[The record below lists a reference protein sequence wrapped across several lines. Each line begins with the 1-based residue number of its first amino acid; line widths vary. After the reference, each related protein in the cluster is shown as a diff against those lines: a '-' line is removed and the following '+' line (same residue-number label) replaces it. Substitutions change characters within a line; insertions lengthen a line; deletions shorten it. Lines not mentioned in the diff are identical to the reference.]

1 MNATRGS
8 AAERLRP
15 VARILAFA
23 CSCLILVSSP
33 CAAFEKWE
41 RPLGWNP
48 QYGPRYVVFWGGPS
62 GYKEPSLGTCS
73 YRHFATSPEPAAA
86 RLSAF
91 EDFGL
96 LSLYQGSQGASFPPA
111 AAEDHQQQ
119 RQQLQQL
126 RQLPF
131 LESHPSFRY
140 ATAPAAPLLQPSGS
154 SSLQPLMRAA
164 KAAAMEVCLDFLQR
178 MEQQSGAP
186 TGAAANKLEAEAA
199 RVFLVLLEAYEAQRR
214 AAAGPSPEAAA
225 AVAEKLQSLLSSA
238 RNQESWDSSKYAYWL
253 EASSSST
260 AAAGGPYY
268 LPDLEASLLASSL
281 RALSLAG
288 SEAQGP
294 LGGPQ
299 GAPLGALLGGP
310 STYRDCSHLASSSGA
325 PGTAAARQLLCAD
338 SFFAAAAAAH
348 KAAARIA
355 AVCSPRGQQLI
366 SSAAKR
372 LQKALKANAKEI
384 QNESPFKALAEQI
397 LKEAE

>member
-15 VARILAFA
+15 AVWILAFA

-73 YRHFATSPEPAAA
+73 YGHFSTSPEPAAA

-91 EDFGL
+91 DDFGL
-96 LSLYQGSQGASFPPA
+96 LSLYEGSQSASFPPS
-111 AAEDHQQQ
+111 AAEDQQQ
-119 RQQLQQL
+119 QQQQLQLQQL
-126 RQLPF
+126 RRLPF

-140 ATAPAAPLLQPSGS
+140 AAAPAAPLLQPRG
-154 SSLQPLMRAA
+154 SSLQQLLRAA
-164 KAAAMEVCLDFLQR
+164 KAVAMEVCLDFLQR

-199 RVFLVLLEAYEAQRR
+199 RVFLVLLEAYEAQQR

-253 EASSSST
+253 EASSST

-288 SEAQGP
+288 PEAQGP

-299 GAPLGALLGGP
+299 GAPLGGP
-310 STYRDCSHLASSSGA
+310 NAYRDCSHLASSSGA

-372 LQKALKANAKEI
+372 LQKTLKANAKEI
-384 QNESPFKALAEQI
+384 QSESPFKTLAEQI
-397 LKEAE
+397 LKEGE